1 MDHKQALKEVIM
13 EMYVIRE
20 RLHSLCPCDEIHVP
34 LDKTIKALEEDWW
47 GRHSGGQPR
56 APIFPK
62 AEWWPACW
70 GEVEDRHVPAF
81 KSNSASGT
89 FHNDGAEILKAV
101 NAQNNRRCQSSRRD
115 RYPAANDDQLEARPA
130 PGTDVKN

>member
-1 MDHKQALKEVIM
+1 MSGHKQALKEVIM

-47 GRHSGGQPR
+47 GRYS
-56 APIFPK
+56 
-62 AEWWPACW
+62 E
-70 GEVEDRHVPAF
+70 PAF

-89 FHNDGAEILKAV
+89 FHNDGKEILKAV
-101 NAQNNRRCQSSRRD
+101 NAQNKRRCQSSRRD
-115 RYPAANDDQLEARPA
+115 RYPSANHDQPEARPA
-130 PGTDVKN
+130 PDTDAPTDRGEVSDD